1 MADPPVL
8 TTPVTEASFDAYPWP
23 PEVLDMVF
31 VSILTGSP
39 FANKITNLPTSSGKV
54 VFPVAAPAGGAWT
67 SEMSPIPETDLN
79 DDSYV
84 ISVCKLA
91 TIVGLSNE
99 SLEDASV
106 PISGLV
112 TQAITDAL
120 GPVMDNGLLYGAA
133 PPAPDGVVAHA
144 TAAAAGADFREAVI
158 TAAGELGDAGANPA
172 RIVAFAAPSIVN
184 AEWART
190 GEGSGLPIH
199 ADAPAGAL
207 TIGPGIGV
215 VAVPSLTGGDVLVA
229 DTSSLFLVVR
239 DQLSME
245 LNQSVYFAHDATALR
260 VRARVAV
267 AAPTPTKSLRK
278 ATITPAGA

>member
-1 MADPPVL
+1 MPPDPPI
-8 TTPVTEASFDAYPWP
+8 TPVTETSFDGYVWP
-23 PEVLDMVF
+23 PEVLDMVW

-39 FANKITNLPTSSGKV
+39 FAQAITNLPTSTGKV
-54 VFPVAAPAGGAWT
+54 VFPLAAPAGGAWT
-67 SEMSPIPETDLN
+67 SEMAPIPETDLN

-91 TIVGLSNE
+91 TIVALSSE
-99 SLEDASV
+99 SIEDAAV

-120 GPVMDNGLLYGAA
+120 GPVMDTGLLYGAA
-133 PPAPDGVVAHA
+133 PPAPDGVIAHA

-158 TAAGELGDAGANPA
+158 TAAGELGDAGANPD
-172 RIVAFAAPSIVN
+172 RIVAFAKPSIVN

-190 GEGSGLPIH
+190 GTGSGLPIH
-199 ADAPAGAL
+199 PDAPAGGL

-215 VAVPSLTGGDVLVA
+215 VAVPSLTDDVLVA
-229 DTSSLFLVVR
+229 DTGSLFLVVR
-239 DQLSME
+239 DQLSMTP
-245 LNQSVYFAHDATALR
+245 NDSVYFAHDARALR

-267 AAPTPTKSLRK
+267 AAPTPLKSLRK
-278 ATITPAGA
+278 ATITP